1 MHVVLCIY
9 MPPHL
14 IVAASIWRATRLQ
27 VTDTSHAC
35 CFVHLHAT
43 RPHCG
48 CFNLAT
54 RATRLQVTD
63 TSHACCF
70 VHLHATRPHCG
81 CFNLACNTITGDR
94 HKPCIYMPP
103 HLIVAASIWRAT
115 RLQVTD
121 TSHACCFVH
130 LHATTPHCGCFNL
143 GCNTITGDRHKPCML
158 CFNLQHDADTSHLH
172 ADTSHACFVLHVI
185 VAILH
190 ADQDAIMSLWLLQS
204 GVQHDQVTDTSH
216 ACFVHLHATTPHC
229 GCFNLACN
237 TITGDRHKPC
247 MLFCAFDRHK
257 PCVLFCAFTC
267 HHPHCGCF
275 NLACN
280 TITGDRH
287 KPCHLHATT
296 SLWLLQS
303 GVQHDYR

>member
-48 CFNLAT
+48 CFNLA
-54 RATRLQVTD
+54 
-63 TSHACCF
+63 
-70 VHLHATRPHCG
+70 
-81 CFNLACNTITGDR
+81 CNTITGDR
-94 HKPCIYMPP
+94 HKPCVLFCAFTCCNLACNTIT
-103 HLIVAASIWRAT
+103 H
-115 RLQVTD
+115 
-121 TSHACCFVH
+121 TSHCFV
-130 LHATTPHCGCFNL
+130 LYIHCGYFNL
-143 GCNTITGDRHKPCML
+143 ACNTITGDTH
-158 CFNLQHDADTSHLH
+158 H
-172 ADTSHACFVLHVI
+172 AF
-185 VAILH
+185 
-190 ADQDAIMSLWLLQS
+190 
-204 GVQHDQVTDTSH
+204 
-216 ACFVHLHATTPHC
+216 CFVHLHATTPHC

-247 MLFCAFDRHK
+247 MLFCAF
-257 PCVLFCAFTC
+257 TC
-267 HHPHCGCF
+267 HQ
-275 NLACN
+275 
-280 TITGDRH
+280 
-287 KPCHLHATT
+287 T